1 MSTPRALPRTLPARA
16 RCAVA
21 AVALALGIGT
31 IAGCASDEPSLG
43 ASGSTLPHQSSS
55 APVSTTSTTPLTEL
69 PTGPENVLGFIAT
82 PKGAPVVF
90 TEPDETSAPIDV
102 PATTDVGAPT
112 TFAVIGNP
120 ERTPAAWYK
129 VMLPTRP
136 NDATGWV
143 QAASVDLT
151 KTEYRLFIDLEGRK
165 LTVERGDATY
175 YEAPIAIG
183 TEDNPTPT
191 GPAYLIELIENVT
204 PDDAYGPYAFGL
216 SIHSDQLTEFAGGD
230 GRVGIHGTNQP
241 QLIGERVSHGCVRL
255 NNDDIRRL
263 VDMKLPLGAPVFVT

>member
-1 MSTPRALPRTLPARA
+1 M
-16 RCAVA
+16 
-21 AVALALGIGT
+21 
-31 IAGCASDEPSLG
+31 
-43 ASGSTLPHQSSS
+43 
-55 APVSTTSTTPLTEL
+55 
-69 PTGPENVLGFIAT
+69 
-82 PKGAPVVF
+82 
-90 TEPDETSAPIDV
+90 
-102 PATTDVGAPT
+102 
-112 TFAVIGNP
+112 IGNP

-143 QAASVDLT
+143 QAAAVDLT

-175 YEAPIAIG
+175 FEAPIAIG

-241 QLIGERVSHGCVRL
+241 WTIGLNMSSGCIRMMNKDVEHLYARADIGTKVIVIGPGNRQGAVSY
-255 NNDDIRRL
+255 NDKG
-263 VDMKLPLGAPVFVT
+263 VDFFGNLFGFGG